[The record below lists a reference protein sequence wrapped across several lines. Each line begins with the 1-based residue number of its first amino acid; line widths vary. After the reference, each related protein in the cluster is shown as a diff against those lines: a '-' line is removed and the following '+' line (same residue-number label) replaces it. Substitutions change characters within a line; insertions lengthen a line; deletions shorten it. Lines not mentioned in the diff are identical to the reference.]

1 MCRWQRW
8 TDCWKFPKVF
18 WFNWAFYFSF
28 LSWLLILGIC
38 YVTFWCRCDFMM
50 GYIIYLS
57 LSLCLL
63 KCVLY
68 ARIGVFSTVQDNE
81 NACQLWESSS
91 RYDFNCISC
100 IWYLNIFWLFFIY
113 IYFIY
118 DFSWT
123 CHRFIKKPFVAFM
136 ELWLSISSKKALPWV
151 FIL

>member
-1 MCRWQRW
+1 MCVGGKDELIVGNFQKCSDSIEHFTSVFYRG
-8 TDCWKFPKVF
+8 CWFLAFVMLPFDVGVIL
-18 WFNWAFYFSF
+18 WWATSF
-28 LSWLLILGIC
+28 
-38 YVTFWCRCDFMM
+38 
-50 GYIIYLS
+50 IY

-68 ARIGVFSTVQDNE
+68 ARIGVFCTVQDNE

-100 IWYLNIFWLFFIY
+100 IWYLDIFWLFFIY

-136 ELWLSISSKKALPWV
+136 ELWLSISSKKALSWV